1 MPYPP
6 SCPISFGLSDF
17 NRKLGRLT
25 KDFLTKPDAEPEDGF
40 PSDLG
45 VLIPDK
51 SPHNSSGVF
60 WLALGK
66 GVSTIDPNLSKM
78 GVSTGQ
84 QKKTFAIEGQSSLFS

>member
-25 KDFLTKPDAEPEDGF
+25 KDFLTKPDAEPNGL

-51 SPHNSSGVF
+51 SPDNSSSGS

>member
-17 NRKLGRLT
+17 NRKLGRVT
-25 KDFLTKPDAEPEDGF
+25 EDFLTEPEDGF

-51 SPHNSSGVF
+51 SPCNSSGGF